1 MEFKSMLRHVGI
13 ASACIASLSS
23 TGCRLGNQVVTAQ
36 DPTSMSGF
44 YKTEAASMSICSK
57 LAAQDWKCAN
67 ANTSMIPGVIQNIM
81 TNPVYMSA
89 NTTKARAYLVPN
101 TLDTKNYFEMNL
113 TKTGSLS
120 ADPSVSES
128 KPLWSDEACQTQV
141 QLSKEGKVRA
151 TSQTPQGNFKVSGTV
166 DFSIAVVNAL
176 SGDCGQ
182 TLSELRSCHIDAT
195 KCPGSTPQ
203 EQTDTQQSVRDY
215 FAPYIDQG
223 VLAVD
228 EIPQVEALGWEATYH

>member
-1 MEFKSMLRHVGI
+1 MEFKSMVHHAAI
-13 ASACIASLSS
+13 AGSLIASLST
-23 TGCRLGNQVVTAQ
+23 TGCRLGNQVVTAE
-36 DPTSMSGF
+36 DPTSMSGY

-57 LAAQDWKCAN
+57 LAGQEWRCAN

-101 TLDTKNYFEMNL
+101 TLDTSNYFEMSL
-113 TKTGSLS
+113 TKAGSLS
-120 ADPSVSES
+120 APTSVSES

-141 QLSKEGKVRA
+141 QLGKEGRVRSTA
-151 TSQTPQGNFKVSGTV
+151 QTLQGNFKISGTV

-176 SGDCGQ
+176 SGDCVQ
-182 TLSELRSCHIDAT
+182 TLAELRSCYLDST
-195 KCPGSTPQ
+195 KCPGSTAE
-203 EQTDTQQSVRDY
+203 EQSETQQSVRDY
-215 FAPYIDQG
+215 YAPYIDQG

-228 EIPQVEALGWEATYH
+228 EIPQVEALGWEASYH